1 MCSLKLLLV
10 FVLSKWELYLK
21 SLTFFMIARVKTPK
35 VKLFFQMQTRLLLYR
50 FILLYISLFMFPMYV
65 FMQSSLILNTFLG
78 NKVLFHM

>member
-35 VKLFFQMQTRLLLYR
+35 VKLFFQMQTRLLFYS
-50 FILLYISLFMFPMYV
+50 SLFMFPLYE

-78 NKVLFHM
+78 NKALFHM

>member
-35 VKLFFQMQTRLLLYR
+35 VKLFFQMQNE
-50 FILLYISLFMFPMYV
+50 IA
-65 FMQSSLILNTFLG
+65 
-78 NKVLFHM
+78 VL

>member
-35 VKLFFQMQTRLLLYR
+35 VKLFFQMQTEIAVLS
-50 FILLYISLFMFPMYV
+50 FTVYV
-65 FMQSSLILNTFLG
+65 PYVRIHA
-78 NKVLFHM
+78 V